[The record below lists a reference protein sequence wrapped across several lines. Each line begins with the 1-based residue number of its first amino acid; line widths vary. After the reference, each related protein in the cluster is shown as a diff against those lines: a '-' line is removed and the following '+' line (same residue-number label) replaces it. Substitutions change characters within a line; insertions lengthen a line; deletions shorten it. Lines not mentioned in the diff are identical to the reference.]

1 MSSRAR
7 RWGHEPAEQALKA
20 PRETLEIG
28 RYHSR
33 CIACGNAADPTELSH
48 TTRLGY
54 DHGDGKGCG
63 ITWTHVRATY
73 YGPAEAESV
82 REMRPD
88 LEFLG

>member
-7 RWGHEPAEQALKA
+7 RWGHEPAEKSLKA

-33 CIACGNAADPTELSH
+33 CVACGNAADPTERAHLS
-48 TTRLGY
+48 RLGY
-54 DHGDGKGCG
+54 ADRGEGCG
-63 ITWTHVRATY
+63 VVWTHVRATY
-73 YGPAEAESV
+73 YGPDEEASV